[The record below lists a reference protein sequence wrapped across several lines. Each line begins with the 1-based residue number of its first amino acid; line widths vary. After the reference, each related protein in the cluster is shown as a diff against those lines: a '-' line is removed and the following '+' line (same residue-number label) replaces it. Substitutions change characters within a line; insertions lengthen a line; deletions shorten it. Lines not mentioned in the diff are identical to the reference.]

1 MTCGHT
7 MGWNIYNQEEKS
19 QMRDCCPS
27 RESWVTKE
35 SFEEQVGQ
43 ETSSEEGSSHECLRG
58 DIPERT
64 ITSKGCV
71 LSGWKCD
78 AYERA
83 KESKLRGKTGDGQV
97 TLCVWARTEGLAAV
111 RARCDRATWSEHGV
125 SHLTAAE
132 LTRIPGDTPGPTCS
146 HYTDTGTRITAL
158 RESQL
163 RNLQPTQ
170 QVIDWWGPLP

>member
-7 MGWNIYNQEEKS
+7 MGWNIYNQEGKS
-19 QMRDCCPS
+19 QMRDCCPG

-43 ETSSEEGSSHECLRG
+43 EPSSEEGSSHECLRG

-78 AYERA
+78 TYGRA

-97 TLCVWARTEGLAAV
+97 PLGVWLWTEGLASV
-111 RARCDRATWSEHGV
+111 RERCEGASWSEHGV

-132 LTRIPGDTPGPTCS
+132 LMRIPGDTPGPTCS
-146 HYTDTGTRITAL
+146 CYTDTGTGITAPH
-158 RESQL
+158 ESQL
-163 RNLQPTQ
+163 
-170 QVIDWWGPLP
+170 